1 MLAIR
6 SGLFLLFQ
14 VVTVIPWS
22 FICILCA
29 PLPLATRYRITMKW
43 VKACIWGAE
52 HICGIRWQVKGL
64 DNLPDGPVLLLSKHQ
79 STWETLFYPAYLD
92 RELSYVFKRE
102 LLYLPFF
109 GWGIGLLDM
118 IHIDRSR
125 GQSAFDDVVRQGAE
139 KLAQGRS
146 VIMFPEGTRIPPGQ
160 AGKYKTGGPRFALGT
175 GATIV
180 PIAVNSGECWPKKA
194 FIKTPGTITVSF
206 GPPINPQGR
215 TAEQLNTQV
224 RTWIETEMRNLS
236 PHMYADEQDEE

>member
-29 PLPLATRYRITMKW
+29 PLPLASRYRITMKW

-139 KLAQGRS
+139 RTCAGTLRDHVSGRHAH
-146 VIMFPEGTRIPPGQ
+146 PAWPGRQ
-160 AGKYKTGGPRFALGT
+160 IQNRWSTLCPWYRCNHCANCG
-175 GATIV
+175 
-180 PIAVNSGECWPKKA
+180 
-194 FIKTPGTITVSF
+194 
-206 GPPINPQGR
+206 
-215 TAEQLNTQV
+215 
-224 RTWIETEMRNLS
+224 
-236 PHMYADEQDEE
+236 